1 MDINEQFK
9 TFLSFLKKKGCYETF
24 KYYYYLVEEKEPT
37 YHNNLSIKKLLWTEI
52 DDVILFSFYWGNT
65 SEGWDYWNS
74 IDNDWRELV
83 DNYGW

>member
-1 MDINEQFK
+1 MEEQLK
-9 TFLSFLKKKGCYETF
+9 IFLSFLKKKGCYEAF
-24 KYYYYLVEEKEPT
+24 KGYYYLVEEKEPT

-65 SEGWDYWNS
+65 SEGYDYWNE

-83 DNYGW
+83 DENGW